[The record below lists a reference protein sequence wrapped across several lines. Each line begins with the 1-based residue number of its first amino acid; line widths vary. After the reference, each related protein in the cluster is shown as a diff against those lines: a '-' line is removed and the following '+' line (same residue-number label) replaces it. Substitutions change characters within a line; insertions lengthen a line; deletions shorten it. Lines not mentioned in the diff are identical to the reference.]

1 MQIISVFTG
10 IKNRGQHSSDVQ
22 RTLHLRYLKF
32 HGGGGGGKKIPPPNL
47 QKLSHY
53 TNMACFISCF
63 AKTIPSY
70 SRDVDSSL
78 QPRSLKF
85 NGGRGGG
92 GKIAPSYFT
101 MIECSLYKENTPY
114 YLFQKKK
121 IILQQHSSRG
131 AKGKL
136 HLRFL
141 INV

>member
-10 IKNRGQHSSDVQ
+10 IKSRAQHSSDVQ

-32 HGGGGGGKKIPPPNL
+32 QWGGGGDIPLPNL
-47 QKLSHY
+47 QKLSDY

-70 SRDVDSSL
+70 SRDVDTTL
-78 QPRSLKF
+78 QLRSLKF

-92 GKIAPSYFT
+92 GKTAPSYFT

-121 IILQQHSSRG
+121 SYYSNTLPEVPRVNCI
-131 AKGKL
+131 
-136 HLRFL
+136 
-141 INV
+141 

>member
-1 MQIISVFTG
+1 
-10 IKNRGQHSSDVQ
+10 
-22 RTLHLRYLKF
+22 
-32 HGGGGGGKKIPPPNL
+32 
-47 QKLSHY
+47 
-53 TNMACFISCF
+53 MACFISCF

-70 SRDVDSSL
+70 SRDVDSTL
-78 QPRSLKF
+78 QLRSLKF
-85 NGGRGGG
+85 SGGRGGG

-131 AKGKL
+131 AQGKL

-141 INV
+141 INVFKKRGDVKITPVLVYKKAAHFLQIPVLQANRLLHKNIPEVPRVHSIW